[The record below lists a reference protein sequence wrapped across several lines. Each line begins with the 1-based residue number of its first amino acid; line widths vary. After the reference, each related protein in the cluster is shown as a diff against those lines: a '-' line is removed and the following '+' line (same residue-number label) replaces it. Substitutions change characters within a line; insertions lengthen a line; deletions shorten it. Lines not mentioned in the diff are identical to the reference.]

1 MRDLSLH
8 LLDLAQ
14 NSITAGASLVTIRI
28 TIDDQGWLTM
38 VLKDNGKGMSPELLQ
53 RVTSPF
59 ATTRTTRKV
68 GLGIPMMMENA
79 EKAGGTLRLQSEE
92 GKGTEMTVTMDRK
105 NIDCLPLGDLSGTI
119 LSLIL
124 TNPMK
129 PEFLFEGKTPKG
141 ECTFDTREVRAAL
154 GSDIPLN
161 EPEVAAWLQEALKEE
176 MDPIFGGV
184 TENEIFG

>member
-28 TIDDQGWLTM
+28 SIGEDGWLTM

-79 EKAGGTLRLQSEE
+79 EKAGGTLKLESEV
-92 GKGTEMTVTMDRK
+92 GKGTVMTVTMDTG
-105 NIDCLPLGDLSGTI
+105 NIDCLPLGDLSGTV

-124 TNPMK
+124 TNPMY
-129 PEFLFEGKTPKG
+129 PDFLFEGKTPKG
-141 ECTFDTREVRAAL
+141 DCTFDTREVRAAL

-161 EPEVAAWLQEALKEE
+161 EPEVAAWLQSALKEE
-176 MDPIFGGV
+176 IDPIFGGV
-184 TENEIFG
+184 S

>member
-28 TIDDQGWLTM
+28 SIGEDGWLTM
-38 VLKDNGKGMSPELLQ
+38 VLKDDGKGKSPELLQ

-79 EKAGGTLRLQSEE
+79 EKAGGTLKLESEV
-92 GKGTEMTVTMDRK
+92 GKGTVMTVTMDTG
-105 NIDCLPLGDLSGTI
+105 NIDCLPLGDLSGTV

-124 TNPMK
+124 TNPMY
-129 PEFLFEGKTPKG
+129 PDFLFEGKTPKG
-141 ECTFDTREVRAAL
+141 DCTFDTREVRAAL

-161 EPEVAAWLQEALKEE
+161 EPEVAAWLQSALKEE
-176 MDPIFGGV
+176 IDPIFGGV
-184 TENEIFG
+184 S

>member
-28 TIDDQGWLTM
+28 SIDEKGWLTM
-38 VLKDNGKGMSPELLQ
+38 VLADDGKGMSPELLA

-79 EKAGGTLRLQSEE
+79 EKAGGSLKLESEV
-92 GKGTEMTVTMDRK
+92 GKGTTMTVTMDTG
-105 NIDCLPLGDLSGTI
+105 NIDCLPLGDLSGTL
-119 LSLIL
+119 LSLMM
-124 TNPMK
+124 TNPLK
-129 PEFLFEGKTPKG
+129 PDFLFEGKTPKG
-141 ECTFDTREVRAAL
+141 ECTFDTREVRSAL

-161 EPEVAAWLQEALKEE
+161 EPEVAAWLQGALNEE
-176 MDPIFGGV
+176 INPTLGGM
-184 TENEIFG
+184 

>member
-14 NSITAGASLVTIRI
+14 NSITAGASLVTIHLSV
-28 TIDDQGWLTM
+28 DEKGWLTM
-38 VLKDNGKGMSPELLQ
+38 VLKDDGKGMSPELLA

-79 EKAGGTLRLQSEE
+79 EKAGGKLTIRSEV
-92 GKGTEMTVTMDRK
+92 GVGTEMTVTMDTG
-105 NIDCLPLGDLSGTI
+105 NIDCLPLGDLSGTL
-119 LSLIL
+119 LSLII
-124 TNPMK
+124 TNPLT

-141 ECTFDTREVRAAL
+141 ECAFDTREVRGAL

-176 MDPIFGGV
+176 IDPIFGGV
-184 TENEIFG
+184 QNNEIFG

>member
-14 NSITAGASLVTIRI
+14 NSIKAGASLVSIRLKV
-28 TIDDQGWLTM
+28 DESGWLTLT
-38 VLKDNGKGMSPELLQ
+38 LKDDGCGMSPELLS

-79 EKAGGTLRLQSEE
+79 QRADGDLHIESEV
-92 GKGTEMTVTMDRK
+92 GKGTTLTVNYDTR
-105 NIDCLPLGDLSGTI
+105 NIDSLPLGDLAGTI

-124 TNPMK
+124 ANPDK
-129 PEFLFEGKTPKG
+129 PDFLFEGESPKG
-141 ECTFDTREVRAAL
+141 DGSFDTREIRAVLA
-154 GSDIPLN
+154 GVPLN
-161 EPEVAAWLQEALKEE
+161 EPEIVAWMKDALNETI
-176 MDPIFGGV
+176 DPIFGGV
-184 TENEIFG
+184 

>member
-14 NSITAGASLVTIRI
+14 NSITAGASLVSVRI
-28 TIDDQGWLTM
+28 TLEENGWLEM
-38 VLKDNGKGMSPELLQ
+38 VLKDDGRGMSPELLA

-79 EKAGGTLRLQSEE
+79 EKAGGTLRLESEV
-92 GKGTEMTVTMDRK
+92 GKGTVMTVTMDTG
-105 NIDCLPLGDLSGTI
+105 NIDCLPLGDLEGTL

-124 TNPMK
+124 TNPLH
-129 PEFLFEGKTPKG
+129 PDFLFEGRTPKG
-141 ECTFDTREVRAAL
+141 ECSFDTREVRAAL
-154 GSDIPLN
+154 GGDIPLN
-161 EPEVAAWLQEALKEE
+161 EPEVAAWLRDALHEE
-176 MDPIFGGV
+176 LSPIFGGV
-184 TENEIFG
+184 

>member
-28 TIDDQGWLTM
+28 SIDEKGWLTM
-38 VLKDNGKGMSPELLQ
+38 VLADDGKGMSPELLA

-79 EKAGGTLRLQSEE
+79 EKAGGSLKLESEV
-92 GKGTEMTVTMDRK
+92 GKGTTMTVTMDTG
-105 NIDCLPLGDLSGTI
+105 NIDCLPLGDLSGTL
-119 LSLIL
+119 LSLMM
-124 TNPMK
+124 TNPLK
-129 PEFLFEGKTPKG
+129 PDFLFEGKTPKG
-141 ECTFDTREVRAAL
+141 ECTFDTREVRSAL
-154 GSDIPLN
+154 GSVIPLN
-161 EPEVAAWLQEALKEE
+161 EPEVAAWLQEALNEE
-176 MDPIFGGV
+176 INPILGGM
-184 TENEIFG
+184 